1 MAMARYHKL
10 FTAIL
15 VFFTSAFSNFMLT
28 SPKAGDTLYIGDTVH
43 IQYSFITE
51 YDTTWAGSTIVS
63 IDSVTAYNTIAGAE
77 IFFSVTP
84 APRRAPL
91 YPLFNNG
98 AIGVPANHPMC
109 GCWGDERIIIPD
121 TTTFGALSDTVR
133 ISTVSNTAKFLVCNY
148 PEDFTYMS
156 ATNGY
161 LTIAKHS
168 GAAIR
173 PVLTEKSARTLSA
186 AATARGL
193 SVFVSRPVNSLRVEA
208 TEVDGRRVSVVRM
221 TNLRTGV
228 QEFSAASLGLGK
240 GLFICR
246 VFAGNETAAAVMLN
260 VNSSSMGGK

>member
-1 MAMARYHKL
+1 MACYHKL

-15 VFFTSAFSNFMLT
+15 VFFTSAFPNFVLT
-28 SPKAGDTLYIGDTVH
+28 SPKAGDTLYIGDTIHV
-43 IQYSFITE
+43 QYTFITQ
-51 YDTTWAGSTIVS
+51 YDTIRAGNTIVS

-98 AIGVPANHPMC
+98 AIGVAADHPLC

-161 LTIAKHS
+161 LTIAKHP
-168 GAAIR
+168 GAAICA
-173 PVLTEKSARTLSA
+173 VLHPKSSSALSA
-186 AATARGL
+186 AATARGIA
-193 SVFVSRPVNSLRVEA
+193 VFVSRPVNSLRVEA
-208 TEVDGRRVSVVRM
+208 TGVDSRIVSVMR
-221 TNLRTGV
+221 LTG
-228 QEFSAASLGLGK
+228 L
-240 GLFICR
+240 
-246 VFAGNETAAAVMLN
+246 
-260 VNSSSMGGK
+260 